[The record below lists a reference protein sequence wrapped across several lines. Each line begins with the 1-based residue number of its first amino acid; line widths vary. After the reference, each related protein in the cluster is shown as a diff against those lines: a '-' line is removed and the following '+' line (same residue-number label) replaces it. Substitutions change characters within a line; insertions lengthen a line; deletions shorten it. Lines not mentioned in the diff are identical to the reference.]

1 MKLAYA
7 LALLVLGAPMTA
19 EAATMRNI
27 RVDRVEGIY
36 IMRSEVWF
44 DARIEQIY
52 GVLADWDLSTRY
64 SSVIVESRNL
74 EPDAQGRPRYYCRN
88 KICLLF
94 FCMNFERSGHVEQKP
109 LEYIYATA
117 HPEIS
122 DFHVATESWLFSEE
136 DGGTVVVYL
145 VELKPKFWI
154 PPVIGPYI
162 IKRKMRKDGGDAI
175 HRIEAVAKEV
185 FGDAE

>member
-1 MKLAYA
+1 MKLACAVA
-7 LALLVLGAPMTA
+7 LAVLGGPMTA
-19 EAATMRNI
+19 DAATMRDI
-27 RVDRVEGIY
+27 HVDRVDGVY

-44 DARIEQIY
+44 DASIEQIY
-52 GVLADWDLSTRY
+52 KVLADWDLSTRF

-74 EPDAQGRPRYYCRN
+74 EPDAEGRPRYYCRN
-88 KICLLF
+88 RICLLF
-94 FCMNFERSGHVEQKP
+94 FCMNFERSGYVEQKP
-109 LEYIYATA
+109 LEYIHATA
-117 HPEIS
+117 DPEIS
-122 DFHVATESWLFSEE
+122 DFHVAAESWVFREE
-136 DGGTVVVYL
+136 NGGTVVVYL

-154 PPVIGPYI
+154 PPLIGPYL